1 MITVGTKVVMNNKY
15 HVSKANKGKVFTVSS
30 NPWFVGGTKVVKLD
44 GFSGCYAFDGLDEV
58 TE

>member
-1 MITVGTKVVMNNKY
+1 MNDKY
-15 HVSKANKGKVFTVSS
+15 YVSKANKGKVFTVSS

-44 GFSGCYAFDGLDEV
+44 GYSGCYAFDGLDEV